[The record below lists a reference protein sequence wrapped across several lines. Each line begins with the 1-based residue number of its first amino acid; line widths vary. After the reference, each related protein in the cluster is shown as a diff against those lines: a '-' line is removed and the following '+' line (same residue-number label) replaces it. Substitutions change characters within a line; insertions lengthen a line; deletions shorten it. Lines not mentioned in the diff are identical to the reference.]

1 MHVGRPKAQ
10 KKEKNGKGK
19 KPNNQTTQREII
31 MYLENENKELKDKI
45 TEIEM
50 DQTTGTTDRNNNQSK
65 MNELEAEIECLLGQI
80 HENDSYVEQLEQTH
94 IQVTDLTLKLNQAQA
109 TENQLQTEI
118 DNLKISIEEL
128 QEMNAKLK
136 SENRSL
142 KEKNKEANKHAKKM
156 ELSAQKLAG
165 EKTTLEQV
173 AQEKSE
179 RIVELET
186 KITQLENQNETSM
199 EEEQA
204 PAKPTV
210 ILGDSNCRDV
220 QAHLMMWLNRDI
232 RHEWAPTLQA
242 AKEWVQNNKEDLDGT
257 TIILLAG
264 TNNIKNYDP
273 HHVVSQMHRE
283 VTQAI
288 TDAGATLIITQLP
301 PVYSPQPRAESRNK
315 STDIINAILL
325 ERHGMAVASTEAI
338 NIHRGQMKK
347 DGLHITNES
356 AEILAEKIS
365 ETVKR
370 LESGPTSKENL
381 KITFTMDEQEAHA
394 KDDDIMTDVITTSRH
409 TAAKIIGK
417 GGERIRRIKT
427 LYNVAIN
434 TRDEDLDKRTFTIKG
449 SDKDVTK
456 VVQLLN
462 KMASETE
469 ERDNEQRE
477 MAAYTNAPTIKPRK
491 FQANCR
497 FFAKGKCDRGN
508 QCKFIHGAGPV
519 DISDQSDSSED
530 MEQPAEPSPKRTV
543 TIKRKEEPAAKKSRR
558 QHTPPRGRQQ
568 PTTSRSKR
576 ERTSSPSSS
585 RSPPRERPAED
596 DDSPRRART
605 SRDESRH
612 RSRSSHR
619 RPRTP
624 EKNRRDTRSRSPT
637 PMRRSRDDRRSR
649 PASRTRPGRKTRTP
663 SPARTRTTKR
673 DDRRS
678 RPSSRSRPE
687 RETRSPS
694 PSRPSRDSSRY
705 PRRSPSPRRPSR
717 REPRRTPS
725 PRWSDYHRR
734 SRSHSPR
741 PSTRTHHRYG
751 WTREGRELE
760 EAISAILSRTGRH

>member
-1 MHVGRPKAQ
+1 MDTDNDVNKGLPNLETEEAKHSSDAEQQSQDETTEAPNSETPLELAISDDEISISSAAETTLDTDSQLDSQNEEGADTNPRKARRCNRWTPGSYATMHVGRPKAQ

-31 MYLENENKELKDKI
+31 MYLEKENKELKDKI

-50 DQTTGTTDRNNNQSK
+50 EQKTGTTDQNNNQTK
-65 MNELEAEIECLLGQI
+65 INELEAEIECLLGQI

-94 IQVTDLTLKLNQAQA
+94 IQVTNLTLKLNQAQA

-156 ELSAQKLAG
+156 EQSAQKLAG
-165 EKTTLEQV
+165 EKRTLEQV

-186 KITQLENQNETSM
+186 KITRLENQNETSM

-204 PAKPTV
+204 PAKPTA

-220 QAHLMMWLNRDI
+220 QAHLMMWLNHDI

-242 AKEWVQNNKEDLDGT
+242 AKEWVQSNKEDLDDT

-288 TDAGATLIITQLP
+288 TDAGATLIITQLR

-315 STDIINAILL
+315 ATDIINAILL

-365 ETVKR
+365 EIVKR
-370 LESGPTSKENL
+370 LESGPTSRENL
-381 KITFTMDEQEAHA
+381 KITFTMDDQEAHTN
-394 KDDDIMTDVITTSRH
+394 DDDVMTDVITTSRH

-434 TRDEDLDKRTFTIKG
+434 TRDEDLDRSTFTIKG

-456 VVQLLN
+456 LIQLLN

-491 FQANCR
+491 IQANCR
-497 FFAKGKCDRGN
+497 FFAKGKCDPGN

-543 TIKRKEEPAAKKSRR
+543 TIKRKEEPPAKKSRR
-558 QHTPPRGRQQ
+558 QQ
-568 PTTSRSKR
+568 PI
-576 ERTSSPSSS
+576 P
-585 RSPPRERPAED
+585 
-596 DDSPRRART
+596 
-605 SRDESRH
+605 
-612 RSRSSHR
+612 
-619 RPRTP
+619 
-624 EKNRRDTRSRSPT
+624 
-637 PMRRSRDDRRSR
+637 
-649 PASRTRPGRKTRTP
+649 
-663 SPARTRTTKR
+663 
-673 DDRRS
+673 
-678 RPSSRSRPE
+678 
-687 RETRSPS
+687 
-694 PSRPSRDSSRY
+694 
-705 PRRSPSPRRPSR
+705 
-717 REPRRTPS
+717 
-725 PRWSDYHRR
+725 
-734 SRSHSPR
+734 
-741 PSTRTHHRYG
+741 
-751 WTREGRELE
+751 
-760 EAISAILSRTGRH
+760 